1 METKNKGSTDKGN
14 TWEPIAVDA
23 DGHVKV
29 DLASEIPAGTKKIGS
44 VDVANFSVAGLLNKV
59 LAAVEDDK
67 AMVKPG
73 SGATVLDSSAV
84 PAGKMWVI
92 TAITAYNNDANM
104 TRLELGKL
112 TGGGNYRL
120 KLKKDP
126 IQYDGIDWQG
136 SVVLKAGDKIRSIH
150 DGGAADNTIKLYIV
164 GYEITPP

>member
-1 METKNKGSTDKGN
+1 MEVKNKGSTDKGA

-23 DGHVKV
+23 DGILK
-29 DLASEIPAGTKKIGS
+29 SPG
-44 VDVANFSVAGLLNKV
+44 GLLNKV
-59 LAAVEDDK
+59 IATVEDDK
-67 AMVKPG
+67 TMEKPG
-73 SGATVLDSSAV
+73 GGSTTLDSSAV

-92 TAITAYNNDANM
+92 TAISAHNLDADM
-104 TRLELGKL
+104 TRLELGRL
-112 TGGGNYRL
+112 TDETNYRL

-150 DGGAADNTIKLYIV
+150 TGGAAGNNIWLYII